1 MQNSSDPSQLYSAVQ
16 TETSTDLTLVL
27 MAYDGVIRNLQNV
40 LDSSDETETERIERI
55 TNELINAQQI
65 VDVLIDG
72 LNFDEGE
79 ISLKLESFYQF
90 IRTQLISVN
99 VDKDVDKV
107 KGIISLVEKVK
118 TLWESAHV
126 ESSGAELSELEGT
139 LSVDSLRSTYRSRL
153 SSFNLALLFI
163 LFP

>member
-40 LDSSDETETERIERI
+40 LDSRDETETEKIERM

-99 VDKDVDKV
+99 VDKDMDKV
-107 KGIISLVEKVK
+107 KDIISLIEKVK
-118 TLWESAHV
+118 TFWESPQV

-139 LSVDSLRSTYRSRL
+139 LSVDSLR
-153 SSFNLALLFI
+153 
-163 LFP
+163 

>member
-27 MAYDGVIRNLQNV
+27 MAYDGIIRNLQNV

-55 TNELINAQQI
+55 TDELINAQQI

-118 TLWESAHV
+118 TFWESPQV

-139 LSVDSLRSTYRSRL
+139 LSVDSLR
-153 SSFNLALLFI
+153 
-163 LFP
+163 

>member
-27 MAYDGVIRNLQNV
+27 MAYDGIIRNLQNV
-40 LDSSDETETERIERI
+40 LDSSDETETEGIERI

-107 KGIISLVEKVK
+107 KGIISLVERVK
-118 TLWESAHV
+118 TFWESPQV

-139 LSVDSLRSTYRSRL
+139 LSVDSLR
-153 SSFNLALLFI
+153 
-163 LFP
+163 

>member
-16 TETSTDLTLVL
+16 TETSTDLTLVF
-27 MAYDGVIRNLQNV
+27 MDFDGVIRNLQNV
-40 LDSSDETETERIERI
+40 LDSRDETETEKIERM

-107 KGIISLVEKVK
+107 KDIISLVEKVK
-118 TLWESAHV
+118 TFWELPQV
-126 ESSGAELSELEGT
+126 ESSGAELSEPEGT
-139 LSVDSLRSTYRSRL
+139 LSVDSLR
-153 SSFNLALLFI
+153 
-163 LFP
+163 

>member
-1 MQNSSDPSQLYSAVQ
+1 MQNSSDPSQLYSTVQ

-40 LDSSDETETERIERI
+40 LDSRDETETEKIERM

-107 KGIISLVEKVK
+107 KDIISLIEEVK
-118 TLWESAHV
+118 TFWESPQV
-126 ESSGAELSELEGT
+126 ESTGAELSEPEGP
-139 LSVDSLRSTYRSRL
+139 LSVDSLR
-153 SSFNLALLFI
+153 
-163 LFP
+163 

>member
-40 LDSSDETETERIERI
+40 LDSRDETDTEKIERM

-107 KGIISLVEKVK
+107 KDIISLIEEVK
-118 TLWESAHV
+118 TFWESPQV
-126 ESSGAELSELEGT
+126 ESTGVELSEPEGP
-139 LSVDSLRSTYRSRL
+139 LSVDSLR
-153 SSFNLALLFI
+153 
-163 LFP
+163 